1 MDIVLAQTFLAIAET
16 GAFVEAAARLN
27 VTQSTVSARI
37 RTLEELIGQRLFDR
51 SKAGASLTAA
61 GQQFQRHASA
71 LVRVWEHARLDVAL
85 SEEHRDHLAVGGP
98 LSFWDGFLLDWL
110 TSIRHELP
118 EIAVSARLGTSPQ
131 LMDQLT
137 EGTLDLAIMH
147 RPVQRPGLVIE
158 HLFEEELI
166 LVTSGNPKAR
176 RPGEGYVF
184 VNWGPEFQA
193 DHALA
198 YPDLKRPG
206 LHLDLGSLGVGYL
219 LDKKASGYFPERVT
233 RQLVEAGRLRPV
245 EKAPR
250 FVYPAFAVYP
260 EDRAEEDFSR
270 ILDSL
275 RETAAMLREAR
286 A

>member
-16 GAFVEAAARLN
+16 GAFVQAAERLN

-37 RTLEELIGQRLFDR
+37 RTLEALIGQRLFER
-51 SKAGASLTAA
+51 SKAGATLTVA

-85 SEEHRDHLAVGGP
+85 SEEHRDHLAVGSQ
-98 LSFWDGFLLDWL
+98 LSFWDGFLLDWV
-110 TSIRHELP
+110 TRIRRSLP
-118 EIAVSARLGTSPQ
+118 DIAVTARLGTSPQ
-131 LMDQLT
+131 LMEQLI
-137 EGTLDLAIMH
+137 EGTLDLAVMH

-166 LVTSGNPKAR
+166 LVTSGDPKAR

-206 LHLDLGSLGVGYL
+206 LHLDLGSLGVSYL

-233 RQLVEAGRLRPV
+233 RQLVKSGALKPV
-245 EKAPR
+245 ERAPR

-260 EDRAEEDFSR
+260 EDREENDFGR

-275 RETAAMLREAR
+275 RETAGGLRPV
-286 A
+286 

>member
-16 GAFVEAAARLN
+16 GAFVEAADRLN
-27 VTQSTVSARI
+27 VTQSTVSARV
-37 RTLEELIGQRLFDR
+37 RTLEDLIGQRLFER
-51 SKAGASLTAA
+51 SKAGATLTGA

-85 SEEHRDHLAVGGP
+85 SEEHRDHLAVGSQ

-110 TSIRHELP
+110 ASIREAQP
-118 EIAVSARLGTSPQ
+118 DIAVSARLGSSPQ
-131 LMDQLT
+131 LMEQLT

-147 RPVQRPGLVIE
+147 RPAPRPGMVIE

-176 RPGEGYVF
+176 RPGENYVF

-233 RQLVEAGRLRPV
+233 RQLVADGALAPV
-245 EKAPR
+245 ARAPR
-250 FVYPAFAVYP
+250 FVYAAFAVYP
-260 EDRAEEDFSR
+260 EDRDESDFGR
-270 ILDSL
+270 ILESL
-275 RETAAMLREAR
+275 RETAQDL
-286 A
+286 